1 MINGLNELD
10 GKTVWNTRTMSRSYV
25 QVFFEDR
32 SVLHISVNTDSGL
45 NIKLIEPTLNSDVI
59 PVGTNTLGE
68 GSV

>member
-45 NIKLIEPTLNSDVI
+45 NIKLIEPTLNSDVVPI
-59 PVGTNTLGE
+59 GANTLGE
-68 GSV
+68 GGV